1 VPTVT
6 LAICIRGAGRAFV
19 KFWEGKLLEV
29 HWGNCRPSEIS
40 LSIPRSWMP
49 KMATNLVY
57 SKCGA
62 RNSETYN
69 RSSRFGTRCAY

>member
-29 HWGNCRPSEIS
+29 HWGNCRPERNLSVNSEI
-40 LSIPRSWMP
+40 LD
-49 KMATNLVY
+49 AQD
-57 SKCGA
+57 GH
-62 RNSETYN
+62 
-69 RSSRFGTRCAY
+69 SSRLQQVRCAKQRDL